1 MRSRSERRGFDKIMY
16 EQHVDRVRNVKGFI
30 DCGPP
35 RAHPLGNKAEMDK
48 RRKFAAIEFDNKLLL
63 ERLAA
68 VVQTKTIDNDVNE
81 MTKLHTNFKK
91 KLSLTKKKLHLAKIS
106 EENQRILKRIQEVPP
121 AYNHL
126 NWEEDARI
134 HERIKR
140 GMALYPEYYEK
151 LDKEAAMRS
160 PGGRAHTPS
169 GRPQS
174 ATPSGRIRPSTAGMV
189 RSASNHRGTLSSAA
203 VSSPGGVG
211 FYPTNGMVGPLSR
224 GMDGV
229 GDGSGRPQSRD
240 DREEYG
246 HGREAFLKD
255 KPRIRAGSAPPA
267 RRRM

>member
-1 MRSRSERRGFDKIMY
+1 MY
-16 EQHVDRVRNVKGFI
+16 EQHVDRVRNVRGFI

-81 MTKLHTNFKK
+81 MTKLHTSFKK
-91 KLSLTKKKLHLAKIS
+91 KLSLTKKKLQLAKIS

-126 NWEEDARI
+126 EWEEDARI

-151 LDKEAAMRS
+151 LDKEEAMRS
-160 PGGRAHTPS
+160 PGGRVAYTPS
-169 GRPQS
+169 GRPPS
-174 ATPSGRIRPSTAGMV
+174 STPGGRPRPSTAGMV

-203 VSSPGGVG
+203 ASPGGVG
-211 FYPTNGMVGPLSR
+211 FHPTNDGGALSR
-224 GMDGV
+224 GMMDGM
-229 GDGSGRPQSRD
+229 GTGRPSS
-240 DREEYG
+240 REEYG
-246 HGREAFLKD
+246 QGREAFLKD
-255 KPRIRAGSAPPA
+255 KPKERAGSAPSA

>member
-1 MRSRSERRGFDKIMY
+1 MY
-16 EQHVDRVRNVKGFI
+16 EQHVDRVRNVRGFI

-81 MTKLHTNFKK
+81 MTKLHTSFKK
-91 KLSLTKKKLHLAKIS
+91 KLSLTKKKLQLAKIS

-121 AYNHL
+121 AYSHL
-126 NWEEDARI
+126 EWEEDARI

-151 LDKEAAMRS
+151 LDKEAALRS
-160 PGGRAHTPS
+160 PGGRAYTP
-169 GRPQS
+169 GRPSS
-174 ATPSGRIRPSTAGMV
+174 ATPSGRVRPSTAGMV
-189 RSASNHRGTLSSAA
+189 RSASNHRGTLSSS
-203 VSSPGGVG
+203 VSPGGVG
-211 FYPTNGMVGPLSR
+211 FHATNDGALSR
-224 GMDGV
+224 GMDGM
-229 GDGSGRPQSRD
+229 GMGRPQSR
-240 DREEYG
+240 EEYR
-246 HGREAFLKD
+246 HGREAFTKD
-255 KPRIRAGSAPPA
+255 KPVGARERPGSAPPA